1 MKKFFMV
8 IATVLCLTVGL
19 TSFAACNTTTTNDEI
34 LVVSRESGSG
44 TRDAFDSLVKNEAGD
59 SLSKK
64 ADGTKYDAIVKTAN
78 IQNSTGNVMTK
89 VSTVKNAIGY
99 ISLGSLNSTVKA
111 ITVNGIA
118 ANAENVLNGTYKLQR
133 PFVIATNKKAVLTEA
148 TADFVK
154 YLQSSRA
161 QTIVTANKYVEQAS
175 KSTYVAPEKT
185 ISGKVVI
192 KGSTSIDPLMDKLIA
207 DYQKIGGSKV
217 KGVEFVKDAQGSS
230 QGVTAAVED
239 TTGTV
244 IGMSS
249 SKIKDNYAPSLNQF
263 NIALDAVAVI
273 VNNSNSI
280 ENLTIANLYD
290 IYTSAIKSFSNIK

>member
-19 TSFAACNTTTTNDEI
+19 TSFAACQPNDEI

-44 TRDAFDSLVKNEAGD
+44 TRDAFDSLIKNEAGD

-118 ANAENVLNGTYKLQR
+118 ANAANVLNGTYKLQR
-133 PFVIATNKKAVLTEA
+133 PFVIATNKNAVLTEA

-154 YLQSSRA
+154 YLQSSQA
-161 QTIVTANKYVEQAS
+161 QAVVTSNKYVEQAS
-175 KSTYVAPEKT
+175 KSTYVAPEKA
-185 ISGKVVI
+185 ISGRVVI

-217 KGVEFVKDAQGSS
+217 NGVEFLKDAQGSS

-249 SKIKDNYAPSLNQF
+249 SKIKDNYAPSLKQF

-280 ENLTIANLYD
+280 KNLTIANLYD
-290 IYTSAIKSFSNIK
+290 IYTGAIKSFSNIK

>member
-19 TSFAACNTTTTNDEI
+19 TSFAACNTTTNDEI

-118 ANAENVLNGTYKLQR
+118 ANAANVLNGTYKLQR
-133 PFVIATNKKAVLTEA
+133 PFVIATNKNAVLTEA

-154 YLQSSRA
+154 YLQSSQA
-161 QTIVTANKYVEQAS
+161 QAVVTSNKYVEQAS
-175 KSTYVAPEKT
+175 KSTYVAPEKA
-185 ISGKVVI
+185 ISGRVVI

-217 KGVEFVKDAQGSS
+217 NGVEFLKDAQGSS

-249 SKIKDNYAPSLNQF
+249 SKIKDNYAPSLKQF

-280 ENLTIANLYD
+280 KNLTIANLYD
-290 IYTSAIKSFSNIK
+290 IYTGAIKSFSNIK